1 MEDAGSNP
9 VGLPPTRRAEVL
21 TVLRPDVPQWRRI
34 RAESLP
40 RDVIDAA
47 ASARAAG
54 DWRGAAALAHCDVD
68 AAFDAGRFDAAAVAA
83 LEDDLRHLSVDLLR
97 WHLPRHRGGMSTLQ
111 PMVSAVLVPRAGAG
125 TAPLIRVR
133 LPKSPTGPQRLQLT
147 VVTLAELEH
156 ERWYVAPRWSWDVRE
171 FAGVRAAWGGS
182 AGRMPF
188 LTPEGLALPPE
199 AFGVGTDEAAATESI
214 WRRLAD
220 GDLVGAWRE
229 GGIDVS
235 AVEPE
240 ALQRPSGPPTL
251 PVGVADEARA
261 AAAAFGEVQVS
272 TLYGASLTLTV
283 PDMTAEGLDVSDY
296 LEVST
301 RILTGSV
308 PPDLALLAAG
318 LQRPADLH
326 PLVREA
332 LFPASTPDHGAPV
345 PASSTADAPV
355 PASSTTDAPVRVRCQ
370 GIWHR
375 VDVAGGALRLL
386 EHDEEEQLRERML
399 RSLGGT
405 STGCYAVQAAW
416 TTGTG
421 RLPRVLADRVREV
434 KHRMQHGDTGW
445 LLDGLDRGVIDP
457 HMRDANGWSLLHLA
471 MWVDFERVLPVL
483 LAVGVPVDARDRVGR
498 TPLYLAVMNGA
509 APELMRRLLAE
520 GADPRAETVHGSY
533 PSYVARSRQYWQDL
547 AFVADAES
555 PVKA

>member
-1 MEDAGSNP
+1 M
-9 VGLPPTRRAEVL
+9 
-21 TVLRPDVPQWRRI
+21 RPDLPQWRRI

-40 RDVIDAA
+40 HDAVDAA
-47 ASARAAG
+47 AKARAAG

-68 AAFDAGRFDAAAVAA
+68 VTATTEAI
-83 LEDDLRHLSVDLLR
+83 EDDLRHLSLDLLR

-111 PMVSAVLVPRAGAG
+111 PMVSAVLVPRTGAG

-147 VVTLAELEH
+147 VVTLADLEQ

-171 FAGVRAAWGGS
+171 SAGVRAAWGGS

-199 AFGVGTDEAAATESI
+199 AVAAGTDAAAETERI
-214 WRRLAD
+214 WRRLLA
-220 GDLVGAWRE
+220 GDLVGAWADC
-229 GGIDVS
+229 GIDVS
-235 AVEPE
+235 AVEPDS
-240 ALQRPSGPPTL
+240 LQRPSAPPTL
-251 PVGVADEARA
+251 PVGVAEEAGA
-261 AAAAFGEVQVS
+261 AAAAFGETQVS

-283 PDMTAEGLDVSDY
+283 DDMTAEGLDVSEY

-318 LQRPADLH
+318 MQRPADLH

-332 LFPASTPDHGAPV
+332 LFPTTTADHGAPV
-345 PASSTADAPV
+345 PTPSLEG
-355 PASSTTDAPVRVRCQ
+355 PVRVRCQ
-370 GIWHR
+370 GAWHR
-375 VDVAGGALRLL
+375 VEVTGGALQLL
-386 EHDEEEQLRERML
+386 DHDEDEQLRERML
-399 RSLGGT
+399 RTLGGA
-405 STGCYAVQAAW
+405 STGCYAVQATW

-421 RLPRVLADRVREV
+421 HLPRALAARVRQV
-434 KHRMQHGDTGW
+434 KHRMQHGDTDW
-445 LLDGLDRGVIDP
+445 LLDGLTRGVIDP

-471 MWVDFERVLPVL
+471 MWVDFTRVLPLL
-483 LAVGVPVDARDRVGR
+483 LAAGVPVDARDRIGR

-509 APELMRRLLAE
+509 SPDLMRRLLAE

-547 AFVADAES
+547 AFVADAA
-555 PVKA
+555 PR